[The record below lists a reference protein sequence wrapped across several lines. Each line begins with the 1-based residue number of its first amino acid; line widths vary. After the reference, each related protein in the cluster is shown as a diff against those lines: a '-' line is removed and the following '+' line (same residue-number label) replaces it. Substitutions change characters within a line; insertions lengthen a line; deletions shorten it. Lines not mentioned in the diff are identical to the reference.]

1 MINLKKFPDLKE
13 LDELNYDDLDLQIQF
28 IMKVHDEYKKLGILS
43 EENNELNGQ
52 LYKIVQKICL
62 W

>member
-43 EENNELNGQ
+43 EENNELNRQ
-52 LYKIVQKICL
+52 LYKIEQKIFL
-62 W
+62 R